1 MKHNKKYM
9 IILVGKSASG
19 KTEIAKRLRSLY
31 GIVKA
36 VTHTTRPMRKGE
48 RNGVDYYF
56 VTKEEFLRL
65 AEQGAFVETTEY
77 NGNYYGCS
85 KKEIAEGKCVV
96 VDPSGLRAFKA
107 LGDKRIVSF
116 ALLANE
122 ETRRKRMESRGDER
136 ESILR
141 RIENDEATFSNIE
154 GETDFAIVTDDKDI
168 DELAKSVKE
177 DYEAELRKR
186 GLRH

>member
-1 MKHNKKYM
+1 M
-9 IILVGKSASG
+9 
-19 KTEIAKRLRSLY
+19 
-31 GIVKA
+31 
-36 VTHTTRPMRKGE
+36 
-48 RNGVDYYF
+48 
-56 VTKEEFLRL
+56 
-65 AEQGAFVETTEY
+65 
-77 NGNYYGCS
+77 
-85 KKEIAEGKCVV
+85 V